1 MSFTSLPHPKVPE
14 LAKFKTNIRMSV
26 DWSGANIGCFSDMQ
40 TITTLLTIGMPTVR

>member
-14 LAKFKTNIRMSV
+14 LAKFETNIRMSV

-40 TITTLLTIGMPTVR
+40 TITTLLTICMPSVR